1 MGKKARK
8 STKQAWK
15 KSQAA
20 REYEDSMKVV
30 KDGEKVEKEA
40 SENLFFIDTNGR
52 RGLAVG
58 GVGSDRLRQRVF
70 DDELGEPIPKEE
82 KRKIRELK
90 KKLEKVSAI

>member
-1 MGKKARK
+1 
-8 STKQAWK
+8 
-15 KSQAA
+15 
-20 REYEDSMKVV
+20 MKVV
-30 KDGEKVEKEA
+30 KDGEKMEKEA

-90 KKLEKVSAI
+90 KKLEKVSAL

>member
-30 KDGEKVEKEA
+30 KDGEKMEKEA

-70 DDELGEPIPKEE
+70 DDEPIPKEE

>member
-1 MGKKARK
+1 MVGVD
-8 STKQAWK
+8 W
-15 KSQAA
+15 
-20 REYEDSMKVV
+20 
-30 KDGEKVEKEA
+30 
-40 SENLFFIDTNGR
+40 L
-52 RGLAVG
+52 LG